1 MPLSV
6 GSSNNLWAPLA
17 EGSATARLAS
27 GARPKR
33 SAHRSPAP
41 QPRHLQAGGRP
52 PHPFPAKRLLPPLRQ
67 PGSGQA
73 RQPASPEAT
82 RGRAAPHSSSRP
94 EETGRRPA
102 VAVAAAAASCV
113 PSPPQRTPSGRPESF
128 AGFVCAA
135 ARGVRGMRP
144 GPRGRG
150 QPGQPPLPT
159 ARRRPPSGAPRLR
172 GSVAACA
179 RVWEAAPY
187 LSLRSRGAS
196 SRAASASPPPL
207 LRSHRASSCSRRRD
221 RRAEPAAAACAGAPL
236 RLASPAHPAWVLR
249 PGPAHRGRGAGG
261 HPAWS
266 CERHSHLRSPI
277 SRLGRLS
284 HLSAREGSQPGAA
297 PPCKADEVFRH
308 CKSAAPASV
317 YPGSAAL
324 SKRREK
330 GPLLSGVI
338 SPTAGL
344 SWVPA

>member
-179 RVWEAAPY
+179 RVGEAAPY

-221 RRAEPAAAACAGAPL
+221 RRAEPAAAACAGPRSASRPRPTPPGCSAPGPPTGGGEPEATQPGVASGTATCDPL
-236 RLASPAHPAWVLR
+236 SRGWDASATYPPGKGASPAPPRPAKPTRSSGTVRAPR
-249 PGPAHRGRGAGG
+249 PPQFTQALPPFRKEGR
-261 HPAWS
+261 
-266 CERHSHLRSPI
+266 
-277 SRLGRLS
+277 
-284 HLSAREGSQPGAA
+284 
-297 PPCKADEVFRH
+297 
-308 CKSAAPASV
+308 
-317 YPGSAAL
+317 
-324 SKRREK
+324 K
-330 GPLLSGVI
+330 GPSC
-338 SPTAGL
+338 PGL
-344 SWVPA
+344 SLLL